1 MQLVNPILMLQKA
14 TEQKK
19 AICALNAHTCESIQ
33 AIVWAAQRL
42 GAPVMVA
49 ASQSTLQYM
58 GVAEFAAIAKAVAK
72 KADVPV
78 ALHLDHCTKFPMIVE
93 CIKEGFTSVMID
105 GSHLPYEEN
114 LALAQKVVEVAHA
127 AGVAVESELGR
138 VGGAEDDLNVD
149 EREATFT
156 VPEEAA
162 DYVRRSGVDSL
173 AVAIGTAHGVYKGT
187 PKLDLERLSAIRAA
201 VSVPLVLHGASGV
214 PDEAVRAA
222 IARGIAKVNIATE
235 LKIPMAGA
243 VREVLLGDENE
254 TDPRRY
260 MGHAREVVSAVAE
273 KKILLCGA
281 DQITF

>member
-1 MQLVNPILMLQKA
+1 M
-14 TEQKK
+14 
-19 AICALNAHTCESIQ
+19 
-33 AIVWAAQRL
+33 
-42 GAPVMVA
+42 
-49 ASQSTLQYM
+49 
-58 GVAEFAAIAKAVAK
+58 
-72 KADVPV
+72 
-78 ALHLDHCTKFPMIVE
+78 
-93 CIKEGFTSVMID
+93 
-105 GSHLPYEEN
+105 
-114 LALAQKVVEVAHA
+114 
-127 AGVAVESELGR
+127 
-138 VGGAEDDLNVD
+138 
-149 EREATFT
+149 
-156 VPEEAA
+156 
-162 DYVRRSGVDSL
+162 RRSGVDSL

-281 DQITF
+281 DQIVF

>member
-1 MQLVNPILMLQKA
+1 
-14 TEQKK
+14 
-19 AICALNAHTCESIQ
+19 
-33 AIVWAAQRL
+33 
-42 GAPVMVA
+42 MVA

-78 ALHLDHCTKFPMIVE
+78 ALHLDHCTQFPMIVE

-281 DQITF
+281 DQIVF